1 MKKLINIT
9 LLTIL
14 FTLIFLYGI
23 GSGES
28 KLNCQYSERE
38 LVNGQCDNSDPCDPE
53 RIKID
58 GGKCIDDPTIKPEQ
72 KEPIKE
78 PTDKP
83 KQDTPPAT
91 CKEL

>member
-1 MKKLINIT
+1 MKKLFNIL

-14 FTLIFLYGI
+14 FILIFMYGI

-28 KLNCQYSERE
+28 NPNCQYSERE

-58 GGKCIDDPTIKPEQ
+58 GGKCADDPTIKPEQ
-72 KEPIKE
+72 KEPVTQ
-78 PTDKP
+78 PT
-83 KQDTPPAT
+83 QPPEEKTHQAT